1 MIIMATAT
9 FQLKPPKPYTI
20 SQEALDAIL
29 AEPSPIE
36 PRRPEPQAAQQA
48 DKNGFKPVK
57 GATGKILYILK
68 KEATHPDS
76 MKLLSE
82 AGLRPM
88 TYQELLPLLMEDE
101 QLRNTLKGKQFWLAG
116 QGIEKEGVF
125 TINEKG
131 ELRDITK
138 EENPSAERK
147 AHVQSGNQPLSF
159 DVHPDDAT
167 YIGWRFYL
175 GANTNPL
182 YAAPVVVGVPVAQE
196 PQ

>member
-1 MIIMATAT
+1 MIIMAIAT

-101 QLRNTLKGKQFWLAG
+101 QLRNTLKGKLFWIAG
-116 QGIEKEGVF
+116 QGMNKNGIF
-125 TINEKG
+125 TIDEKG
-131 ELRDITK
+131 ELVPLPQGFFKKKTSVEQKVR
-138 EENPSAERK
+138 
-147 AHVQSGNQPLSF
+147 VFSGNQPLSF
-159 DVHPDDAT
+159 GVDSDYGAADLGRRFNLLADVVPQ
-167 YIGWRFYL
+167 FV
-175 GANTNPL
+175 
-182 YAAPVVVGVPVAQE
+182 APVVVGVLI
-196 PQ
+196 

>member
-1 MIIMATAT
+1 MIIMASVT

-29 AEPSPIE
+29 AEPSPVE

-48 DKNGFKPVK
+48 DKNDFRQVR
-57 GATGKILYILK
+57 GATGKMLYILE
-68 KEATHPDS
+68 KEATHQDS

-88 TYQELLPLLMEDE
+88 TYQEILPLLMEDE
-101 QLRNTLKGKQFWLAG
+101 QLKNALKGKRFWIAG
-116 QGIEKEGVF
+116 QSMKKEGVF

-138 EENPSAERK
+138 EENPSAEQKVR
-147 AHVQSGNQPLSF
+147 VWSGNQPLSF
-159 DVHPDDAT
+159 VVYSDDYAAFF
-167 YIGWRFYL
+167 GGRFYL
-175 GANTNPL
+175 FANDGPRVV
-182 YAAPVVVGVPVAQE
+182 APVVVGVPKT
-196 PQ
+196 